1 MTLDIAKFI
10 SNAVRAQA
18 KMQHLDV
25 TVKTVSAKRVP
36 KSVAGIITET
46 YGEKYLLDADYV
58 SFFWGHISKEDIKR
72 LFSVVDKALGTSANK
87 LTNTDFKKITVDG
100 AVPQDKPEDDSQ
112 AEKPAESADEPEEEQ
127 AENPEDKA
135 KDIEDDVAEVLKE
148 DDEGTEE
155 AKPLPPVSHF
165 FLKITSK

>member
-1 MTLDIAKFI
+1 
-10 SNAVRAQA
+10 
-18 KMQHLDV
+18 MQHLDV

-36 KSVAGIITET
+36 KSVTSIITDA

-100 AVPQDKPEDDSQ
+100 ADDAISQDEPEDDSQ
-112 AEKPAESADEPEEEQ
+112 AEEQAGQTDEPEEEQ
-127 AENPEDKA
+127 AEDPEDEA
-135 KDIEDDVAEVLKE
+135 KEVEDDVAEVLKE
-148 DDEGTEE
+148 DDEDAEE
-155 AKPLPPVSHF
+155 TKPLPPLSYF

>member
-36 KSVAGIITET
+36 KSVAGIITDA

-87 LTNTDFKKITVDG
+87 LTNTDFKKITVDV
-100 AVPQDKPEDDSQ
+100 ADDTIPQDEPEDD
-112 AEKPAESADEPEEEQ
+112 
-127 AENPEDKA
+127 N
-135 KDIEDDVAEVLKE
+135 
-148 DDEGTEE
+148 
-155 AKPLPPVSHF
+155 
-165 FLKITSK
+165 